1 MRISVCNSLTKG
13 CLDFI
18 QLIVRYYSKF
28 HLKEWIYEKEE
39 FITRFLE
46 IELKGTLFCILNL
59 SGNPVKE
66 RNAKSTCVDKRNNRE
81 NAGPIATF
89 PGSDFHL
96 KENTE
101 GLAFKRRAT
110 AGHGTICF
118 TRFRQAP
125 SIFCTFHSAAKVWTT
140 TGLHRVISRLTLSSH
155 DVNNRKMETVMAL
168 NEENRIRR

>member
-66 RNAKSTCVDKRNNRE
+66 RNSKSTCVDKRNNRE

-125 SIFCTFHSAAKVWTT
+125 LNILYIPFCRESMDNDRIAPCYFTFDLVQP
-140 TGLHRVISRLTLSSH
+140 
-155 DVNNRKMETVMAL
+155 
-168 NEENRIRR
+168 RR